1 MSHSKRNTSRAVFTS
16 YERSLAKAAWSS
28 SSARLTRD
36 SFLPFASCALCLELA
51 KDPVA
56 CPAGDIFCRECAL
69 NNILAQKKELRRL
82 EKAREQAEREEAER
96 QARDDAEDQARAI
109 KEFELVQAG
118 LEAKGDMRKAPKS
131 TTAASASASAS
142 ASSSS
147 SLAAAAAAH
156 TPTPALTTTKLLL
169 EAPSDAADDTA
180 STKKRKFALD
190 DDELQRIAQE
200 DRQRAR
206 KAIEAERAAA
216 HDARALP
223 SFWTPSETPST
234 AKKTGSSAEGP
245 PAGDGRKP
253 PVVVVDVAGGTTLCP
268 AGHDRHPYS
277 LHTLVSIHFERD
289 AKDQPVCPAC
299 HKVLSNASKAVLA
312 KPCGHVLCR
321 SCVHKFVKPEGAG
334 GQAVLFDPHAPPGTT
349 GTVRCYVCEADLEG
363 DGDEGKEKKS
373 KKDKKEKKDKKDKK
387 KERIKPALVD
397 LRSEGTGF
405 SAGGASE
412 VKKNGIA
419 FQC

>member
-16 YERSLAKAAWSS
+16 YERSLAKKAWSA

-36 SFLPFASCALCLELA
+36 SFLPFASCSLCLELA
-51 KDPVA
+51 DDPVA

-82 EKAREQAEREEAER
+82 EKAREQEERDRAER

-118 LEAKGDMRKAPKS
+118 LEAKGGSRANGSNAADSRPREAS
-131 TTAASASASAS
+131 TSTP
-142 ASSSS
+142 
-147 SLAAAAAAH
+147 
-156 TPTPALTTTKLLL
+156 TPTPAPTTRLL
-169 EAPSDAADDTA
+169 EAPPANDDLET

-190 DDELQRIAQE
+190 EDELQRIAKE
-200 DRQRAR
+200 DRNKAR
-206 KAIEAERAAA
+206 KAIDAERAAA

-234 AKKTGSSAEGP
+234 AKKEGANADGNKTGDG
-245 PAGDGRKP
+245 GRKP
-253 PVVVVDVAGGTTLCP
+253 SVVVVDVAGGTTLCP

-277 LHTLVSIHFERD
+277 LHTLVSIQFERD
-289 AKDQPVCPAC
+289 AKDQRVCPAC
-299 HKVLSNASKAVLA
+299 HKMLSNASKAVLA

-321 SCVHKFVKPEGAG
+321 SCVHKFVKPAGAG

-349 GTVRCYVCEADLEG
+349 GTVRCYVCEADLED
-363 DGDEGKEKKS
+363 DGDDHNEKKG
-373 KKDKKEKKDKKDKK
+373 KKDKKDKKDKK
-387 KERIKPALVD
+387 KERVKPGLVD
-397 LRSEGTGF
+397 LQSEGTGF

-412 VKKNGIA
+412 VKKNGVA

>member
-16 YERSLAKAAWSS
+16 YERSLAKAAWSA

-36 SFLPFASCALCLELA
+36 SFLPFASCSLCLELA
-51 KDPVA
+51 NDPVA

-82 EKAREQAEREEAER
+82 EKTRAQEERERAENT
-96 QARDDAEDQARAI
+96 ARNDAEDQARAI
-109 KEFELVQAG
+109 QDFELVQAG
-118 LEAKGDMRKAPKS
+118 LEAKIGERTNGRNSAGSRSREVPAS
-131 TTAASASASAS
+131 TPVSAQI
-142 ASSSS
+142 
-147 SLAAAAAAH
+147 
-156 TPTPALTTTKLLL
+156 TTNKLL
-169 EAPSDAADDTA
+169 EAPPDVDDVT
-180 STKKRKFALD
+180 STKKRKFTLD
-190 DDELQRIAQE
+190 DDELQRIAKE

-206 KAIEAERAAA
+206 RAIDTERAAA
-216 HDARALP
+216 HDALALP

-234 AKKTGSSAEGP
+234 ANKEG
-245 PAGDGRKP
+245 ADAKGNLNGNGRKP
-253 PVVVVDVAGGTTLCP
+253 PVVIVDVAGGTTLCP
-268 AGHDRHPYS
+268 AGHDRHPYA
-277 LHTLVSIHFERD
+277 LHTLVSIQFERD
-289 AKDQPVCPAC
+289 AKDQRICPAC
-299 HKVLSNASKAVLA
+299 NKMLSNASKAVLA

-321 SCVHKFVKPEGAG
+321 SCVQKFVKPAGAG

-363 DGDEGKEKKS
+363 DADNGREGKAKKEKR
-373 KKDKKEKKDKKDKK
+373 DKKERK
-387 KERIKPALVD
+387 KERIKPGLVD

-412 VKKNGIA
+412 VKKNGLA

>member
-16 YERSLAKAAWSS
+16 YERSLAKAVWSA

-36 SFLPFASCALCLELA
+36 SFLPFASCSLCLELA
-51 KDPVA
+51 QDPVA
-56 CPAGDIFCRECAL
+56 CPTGDIFCRECAL

-82 EKAREQAEREEAER
+82 EKVREQEERDHAER
-96 QARDDAEDQARAI
+96 QARDDAEDQARAV

-118 LEAKGDMRKAPKS
+118 LEAKGGKNANGSNGPETKPKS
-131 TTAASASASAS
+131 REVSVA
-142 ASSSS
+142 
-147 SLAAAAAAH
+147 
-156 TPTPALTTTKLLL
+156 TPTPVPTTTKLL
-169 EAPSDAADDTA
+169 EAPPGADDTAA

-190 DDELQRIAQE
+190 DDELQRISKE
-200 DRQRAR
+200 DRSKAR
-206 KAIEAERAAA
+206 KAIDAERAAA
-216 HDARALP
+216 NDARALP

-234 AKKTGSSAEGP
+234 AKKEG
-245 PAGDGRKP
+245 AANGDANKNGNGRKP

-277 LHTLVSIHFERD
+277 LHTLVSIQFERD
-289 AKDQPVCPAC
+289 AKDQRVCPAC
-299 HKVLSNASKAVLA
+299 HKMLTNASKAVLA

-363 DGDEGKEKKS
+363 DGDGGEAKGKKG
-373 KKDKKEKKDKKDKK
+373 KKDKKDKKDKK
-387 KERIKPALVD
+387 KEHVKPGLVD
-397 LRSEGTGF
+397 LKSEGTGF

-412 VKKNGIA
+412 VKKNGVA